1 MPKNTNFCILPFIH
15 LHVNENTDIKL
26 CCVTDTTP
34 IGKYTPDFEFNTDS
48 RMQDVRKRML
58 DGERIEHCANCY
70 NFEDGGAVS
79 QRQQTNKE
87 WFSKLNISEIA
98 EVQTELV
105 YYDIRNDNLCN
116 LGCRMCGPQS
126 SSQLEKEFDKI
137 GWGHSATPKTFGFDD
152 VIDLGT
158 VKKIYV
164 SGGEPSLLPK
174 FRTFLKRAI
183 HEGKTDFAIQLNTN
197 ATNTN
202 AEFCELLSHFSDV
215 NVAISIDG
223 FDSVNKYIRWPANWD
238 SMIQNIHRLYAI
250 TNNIAFSVTVSIWN
264 ISNLSPLVEF
274 LESEFHTNTILLN
287 KVNYPGYMEFTS
299 FPNITLAIADLMK
312 MTSSYNYINELQFRT
327 KIDYYIR
334 ELTDCR
340 LNETALREFFT
351 YNDALDVSRNINLI
365 DYIPELEKCRE
376 YLTKQI

>member
-1 MPKNTNFCILPFIH
+1 M
-15 LHVNENTDIKL
+15 
-26 CCVTDTTP
+26 
-34 IGKYTPDFEFNTDS
+34 
-48 RMQDVRKRML
+48 
-58 DGERIEHCANCY
+58 
-70 NFEDGGAVS
+70 
-79 QRQQTNKE
+79 
-87 WFSKLNISEIA
+87 
-98 EVQTELV
+98 
-105 YYDIRNDNLCN
+105 
-116 LGCRMCGPQS
+116 
-126 SSQLEKEFDKI
+126 
-137 GWGHSATPKTFGFDD
+137 
-152 VIDLGT
+152 IDLGT

-174 FRTFLKRAI
+174 FRTLLKRAI

-287 KVNYPGYMEFTS
+287 KVNYPGYMEFTT

-312 MTSSYNYINELQFRT
+312 MTSSYNYINELRFRT